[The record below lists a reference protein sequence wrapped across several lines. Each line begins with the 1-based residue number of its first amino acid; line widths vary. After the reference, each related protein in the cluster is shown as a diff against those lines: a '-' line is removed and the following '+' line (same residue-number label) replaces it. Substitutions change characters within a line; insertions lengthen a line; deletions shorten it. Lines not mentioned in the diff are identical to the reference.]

1 MASENLVNELFEI
14 VQENT
19 KDILSFNDF
28 EKDLLKGINLQN
40 DEIDRALSLM
50 VSQAKKNPNI
60 IGESKGGIFTVSPS
74 FSDAVVSTIKY
85 ENQFIEGKQEFIN
98 RKNSNISIEV
108 SNIIISSAILDSLI
122 NNYEDL
128 NYGEKQTLLN
138 SFDSMSKSQKS
149 SFLDKTIRELEKQK
163 DKAKTPDEKKTAS
176 QVIDVAK
183 TSKENMDNTP
193 EDMSDE
199 EKISAIAI
207 LENLYPDSV
216 KEIRTLPNFN
226 SMSLDEIYDQITS
239 DLAKKSAKL
248 SLEAS
253 ELLKKDKFQEM
264 LKSTKIIK

>member
-128 NYGEKQTLLN
+128 NYG
-138 SFDSMSKSQKS
+138 
-149 SFLDKTIRELEKQK
+149 
-163 DKAKTPDEKKTAS
+163 
-176 QVIDVAK
+176 
-183 TSKENMDNTP
+183 
-193 EDMSDE
+193 
-199 EKISAIAI
+199 
-207 LENLYPDSV
+207 
-216 KEIRTLPNFN
+216 
-226 SMSLDEIYDQITS
+226 
-239 DLAKKSAKL
+239 
-248 SLEAS
+248 
-253 ELLKKDKFQEM
+253 
-264 LKSTKIIK
+264 